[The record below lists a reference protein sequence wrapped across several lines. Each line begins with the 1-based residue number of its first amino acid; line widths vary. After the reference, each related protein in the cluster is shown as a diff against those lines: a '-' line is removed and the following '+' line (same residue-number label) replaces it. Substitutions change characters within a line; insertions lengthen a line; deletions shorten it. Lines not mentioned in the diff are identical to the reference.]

1 LSTFSENINYLR
13 KAKGLN
19 QSDMPDILGIQ
30 RSTWANYENGATE
43 PPIETIIKI
52 SRYFGI
58 SLDDLMLKKLDSD
71 KYQSIVDEGTPPYE
85 ELQGLKSRALKKN
98 NPKSVKTKNSKKE
111 NNLELETWTILG
123 QLKIMDEKLESI
135 ISRLENKMDK
145 K

>member
-1 LSTFSENINYLR
+1 MSTFSENINYLR

-85 ELQGLKSRALKKN
+85 EQQELKSKALKKI
-98 NPKSVKTKNSKKE
+98 NPKSVKTKNSKKG

-135 ISRLENKMDK
+135 ISSLEKKLDK

>member
-1 LSTFSENINYLR
+1 MSTFSENINYLR

-43 PPIETIIKI
+43 PPIDTILKI

-71 KYQSIVDEGTPPYE
+71 KYQSFVDEGTPPYE
-85 ELQGLKSRALKKN
+85 EQQALKSKALKKI
-98 NPKSVKTKNSKKE
+98 NPKSEKIKNSKKG

-135 ISRLENKMDK
+135 ISSLENKTAK